1 MSTQGRC
8 ALDRVAG
15 YAEGE
20 RYFRCRLIPPVHL
33 KVGLDEY
40 SRGFR
45 SGYYLHVDLLNQAGL
60 AGFMNHKG

>member
-8 ALDRVAG
+8 ALDRAAG
-15 YAEGE
+15 YDEGE
-20 RYFRCRLIPPVHL
+20 RYFRCGLIPPAHL

-40 SRGFR
+40 ARGFR
-45 SGYYLHVDLLNQAGL
+45 SGYYLHVELLIQAGL